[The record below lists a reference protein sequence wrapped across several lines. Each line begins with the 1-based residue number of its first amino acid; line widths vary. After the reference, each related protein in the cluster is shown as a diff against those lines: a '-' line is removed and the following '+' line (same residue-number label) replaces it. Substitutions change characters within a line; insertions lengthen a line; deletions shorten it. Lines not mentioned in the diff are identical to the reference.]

1 MSQQE
6 DSFISHLVELRDR
19 VVRCLIAVGVV
30 FGILCIFPGPGAIY
44 DLLAMP
50 LTQALPEGTKM
61 VAIGVVTPFM
71 VPIKVTMLVAFVIA
85 LPVVLFQVW
94 GFVAPGLYAH
104 EKRLALP
111 LVVASY
117 LLFLMGVA
125 FCYFLVF
132 GKVFSFIQSFA
143 PKSITAAP
151 DIEAYLGF
159 VLSMFLA
166 FGLAFEA
173 LPALNREEV
182 DLVISSDRVPPPGI
196 VFNPLF
202 DYHPTF
208 VGSAQNPLAAK
219 DFIAAEDFRDQVL
232 ITYPVGRDKLDVFT
246 ELLTPAQVE
255 PRAQRTAELTAV
267 ILMLVGSNRGVA
279 VLPDWVMREVKT
291 NADYITRPLGPEVVT
306 KRMYAATREEDAAKP
321 YIAHFLRL
329 ARSEPVKLQRG

>member
-1 MSQQE
+1 M
-6 DSFISHLVELRDR
+6 ELF
-19 VVRCLIAVGVV
+19 VRRSKPMRLSAAGHRMLRAAERI
-30 FGILCIFPGPGAIY
+30 
-44 DLLAMP
+44 
-50 LTQALPEGTKM
+50 LPEIDAMEEEFRALRSGKTGRLHI
-61 VAIGVVTPFM
+61 AIECHACFDW
-71 VPIKVTMLVAFVIA
+71 LF
-85 LPVVLFQVW
+85 PVLEMFRHAWPEVDV
-94 GFVAPGLYAH
+94 
-104 EKRLALP
+104 
-111 LVVASY
+111 
-117 LLFLMGVA
+117 
-125 FCYFLVF
+125 
-132 GKVFSFIQSFA
+132 
-143 PKSITAAP
+143 
-151 DIEAYLGF
+151 DIRA
-159 VLSMFLA
+159 
-166 FGLAFEA
+166 GLAFEA

-291 NADYITRPLGPEVVT
+291 NADYVTRPLGPEPVT
-306 KRMYAATREEDAAKP
+306 KRMYAATREEDVAKP
-321 YIAHFLRL
+321 YMAHFLRL
-329 ARSEPVKLQRG
+329 ARSEPVKLQREL